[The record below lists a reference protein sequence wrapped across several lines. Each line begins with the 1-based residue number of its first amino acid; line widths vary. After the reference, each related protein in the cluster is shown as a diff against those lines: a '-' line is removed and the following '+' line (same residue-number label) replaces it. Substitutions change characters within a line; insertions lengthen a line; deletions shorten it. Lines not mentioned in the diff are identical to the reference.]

1 MIIRAWVEHGS
12 SMPLR
17 ARIRLTTDVGSGFES
32 EQTLADVA
40 AVSAAVELWLQDVL
54 RDGEP
59 P

>member
-1 MIIRAWVEHGS
+1 MIIRVWIERGS
-12 SMPLR
+12 SSPLR
-17 ARIRLTTDVGSGFES
+17 ARIRLTTDVEAGFES
-32 EQTLADVA
+32 EKTLADVA